1 MTITLPFS
9 NPSADPSDESRSGL
23 RTYYNGLKE
32 TFPARFGKFAVASLR
47 AARAAFLLVMIS
59 ISYCFAAAEVVF
71 VHAPEGSSTEQERLQ
86 TAADF
91 YGLNLK
97 VVVIASTN
105 DGIAVSRAVEREET
119 VGVVIAANALGLVN
133 QNELLRE
140 IQRKSGS
147 SVPVLILGVTPD
159 VDPILLRTWSGGAAL
174 GCRRLESGARSQ
186 YIFGRVDGL
195 TWQLADLEIP
205 LQIRGLSYLELAE
218 SSSFLPITSVRHDD
232 RVSPVFI
239 ETTVEQAKVFVATA
253 VALDEKL
260 MDGEGVVSAFLRVA
274 PEMMFTRFCARERG
288 WHPVHY
294 YANLT
299 IDDPWLRQPYGY
311 VDYKGLLDEMEKH
324 NFHTT
329 IAFIP
334 WNYDRSD
341 QAVVSL
347 FRDHPDRFSISVH
360 GDNHDHKEFTDYRSK
375 PLANQIADLKQSLA
389 RMDKFQALTGIPYD
403 KVMVFP
409 HSIAPEETLAA
420 LKTYNYLATVNST
433 NVPQNAQ
440 SPADLAFALR
450 PVTLSFAD
458 FPSIRR
464 YSVTA
469 PIPKAYVAINEFL
482 GNPLFFYG
490 HSEDFAGG
498 VAAFDGTADEV
509 NKLEPDTQWR
519 GLGDIVKHL
528 YVVKLR
534 DDSNYDVLSFSG
546 NICLDNASVR
556 DSIYYV
562 RKQEDGSQAI
572 DSLIVDGLKFPY
584 QLQEGYLN
592 FAIPVAM
599 GKTRCAAIQYK
610 NDLNLASI
618 SISKDSTVVYL
629 LRTASDFRDNYLSKA
644 GVGLTFIRFYNEHKL
659 APAQVLACL
668 FALMLVFLYVGY
680 RLRVFVTKRH
690 AALRATQNIDR

>member
-1 MTITLPFS
+1 MTANFS
-9 NPSADPSDESRSGL
+9 NLPYDRRVEPCFGL
-23 RTYYNGLKE
+23 RDYFDGSKVVMSQ
-32 TFPARFGKFAVASLR
+32 RFGKTAIGALRIFSLVF
-47 AARAAFLLVMIS
+47 FLVLIS
-59 ISYCFAAAEVVF
+59 TSCCFAAAEVVF
-71 VHAPEGSSTEQERLQ
+71 VHSPGGSSTEQTQLQ
-86 TAADF
+86 TATDF
-91 YGLNLK
+91 YGLSLK
-97 VVVIASTN
+97 IVVVASTN
-105 DGIAVSRAVEREET
+105 DGIAVSKAVEREEN
-119 VGVVIAANALGLVN
+119 VGVVIAANSLGFIN
-133 QNELLRE
+133 QNDLLRGTR
-140 IQRKSGS
+140 RKGGS

-174 GCRRLESGARSQ
+174 GCRRLESGVRSQ
-186 YIFGRVDGL
+186 YIFGRVDEL

-205 LQIRGLSYLELAE
+205 LQIRGLSYFELAE
-218 SSSFLPITSVRHDD
+218 NSSVLPITSVRHDD
-232 RVSPVFI
+232 QVSPVFI
-239 ETTVEQAKVFVATA
+239 ETTVQQEKVFVATA
-253 VALDEKL
+253 VSLDEKL

-274 PEMMFTRFCARERG
+274 PEMMFVRTCARERG

-311 VDYKGLLDEMEKH
+311 VDYKGLLGEMERH

-341 QAVVSL
+341 PEVVSL
-347 FRDHPDRFSISVH
+347 FRSHPDRFSISVH

-375 PLANQIADLKQSLA
+375 PLAYQIADLKQSLA

-409 HSIAPEETLAA
+409 HSIAPEQTLDA

-440 SPADLAFALR
+440 NPADPLFVLR

-469 PIPKAYVAINEFL
+469 PIPKAYVATNEFL

-498 VAAFDGTADEV
+498 VAAFNITADEV

-519 GLGDIVKHL
+519 GLGDIVRHL

-534 DDSNYDVLSFSG
+534 DDSNYDVLAFSG
-546 NICLDNASVR
+546 NICLDNASGR

-562 RKQEDGSQAI
+562 RKQEDGSHAI
-572 DSLIVDGLKFPY
+572 NSLVVDGQNFPY
-584 QLQEGYLN
+584 QPQDGYLN

-610 NDLNLASI
+610 NDLDLASI
-618 SISKDSTVVYL
+618 SIAKDSTVVYL
-629 LRTASDFRDNYLSKA
+629 LRMASDFRDNYLSKA
-644 GVGLTFIRFYNEHKL
+644 AVGLAFIRFYNEHKL
-659 APAQVLACL
+659 TPTQVLACL
-668 FALMLVFLYVGY
+668 FALMLVLLYAGY
-680 RLRVFVTKRH
+680 RLRVFVTNRH
-690 AALRATQNIDR
+690 AALRATQNTDR

>member
-1 MTITLPFS
+1 V
-9 NPSADPSDESRSGL
+9 NPRDESRSEL
-23 RTYYNGLKE
+23 RIYHEGFQE
-32 TFPARFGKFAVASLR
+32 MFAARFGKIAIGSLR
-47 AARAAFLLVMIS
+47 VAWAVFLLVMIS
-59 ISYCFAAAEVVF
+59 TSCCFAAAKVVF
-71 VHAPEGSSTEQERLQ
+71 VHSPGGSPTEEAQLQ
-86 TAADF
+86 TATNF
-91 YGLNLK
+91 YGLDLK
-97 VVVIASTN
+97 IVVVSSTN

-119 VGVVIAANALGLVN
+119 VGVVIAANALGFVN
-133 QNELLRE
+133 QNELLRG
-140 IQRKSGS
+140 IHRKGGS
-147 SVPVLILGVTPD
+147 SIPVLILGVTPD
-159 VDPILLRTWSGGAAL
+159 VDPILLRTWSGGTAL
-174 GCRRLESGARSQ
+174 GCRRLDSGVRSQ
-186 YIFGRVDGL
+186 YIFGRVDGM

-205 LQIRGLSYLELAE
+205 LQIRGLSYFELAGK
-218 SSSFLPITSVRHDD
+218 SSVLPITSVRHED
-232 RVSPVFI
+232 RASPLFI
-239 ETTVEQAKVFVATA
+239 EATVQQEKVFLATA
-253 VALDEKL
+253 VSLDEKL

-274 PEMMFTRFCARERG
+274 PEMMFVRSCARERG

-311 VDYKGLLDEMEKH
+311 VDYKGLLGEMESH
-324 NFHTT
+324 DFHTT

-341 QAVVSL
+341 PAVVSL
-347 FRDHPDRFSISVH
+347 FRSHPDRFSISVH

-389 RMDKFQALTGIPYD
+389 RMEKFQALTGIPYD

-409 HSIAPEETLAA
+409 HSIAPEATLEA

-433 NVPQNAQ
+433 NIPQNAE
-440 SPADLAFALR
+440 SPADFAFALR

-498 VAAFDGTADEV
+498 IAAFDGTADEV

-534 DDSNYDVLSFSG
+534 DDSNYEVLAFSSS
-546 NICLDNASVR
+546 ICLDNASGR

-562 RKQEDGSQAI
+562 RKQDDGSPSI
-572 DSLIVDGLKFPY
+572 KSLTVDGQNFPY
-584 QLQEGYLN
+584 QLQDGYLN
-592 FAIPVAM
+592 FNIPVAM

-610 NDLNLASI
+610 NDLDLASV
-618 SISKDSTVVYL
+618 STAKDSTVVYL
-629 LRTASDFRDNYLSKA
+629 LRMASDFRDNYLSRA
-644 GVGLTFIRFYNEHKL
+644 AVGLAFVRFYNEHKL
-659 APAQVLACL
+659 TPAQVLACL
-668 FALMLVFLYVGY
+668 FSLMLVFLYAGY